1 MPFMRMNHSVDPAK
15 ILMDELGNLDDIQ
28 VFNNEVMVAIYVRPE
43 KTNSGIIL
51 PGATRDEDR
60 YQGKVGLVVK
70 MGLQAFDDPNNNWF
84 KGTKVK
90 VGDWVYFR
98 VTDGWS
104 INVHGVSCRMI
115 DDTDVRGMTKYPD
128 AVW

>member
-1 MPFMRMNHSVDPAK
+1 MNHSVDPAK

>member
-1 MPFMRMNHSVDPAK
+1 
-15 ILMDELGNLDDIQ
+15 
-28 VFNNEVMVAIYVRPE
+28 
-43 KTNSGIIL
+43 
-51 PGATRDEDR
+51 
-60 YQGKVGLVVK
+60 

-90 VGDWVYFR
+90 VGDWVFFR

-104 INVHGVSCRMI
+104 INVHGVPCRMI
-115 DDTDVRGMTKYPD
+115 DDTDIRGSSKYPD